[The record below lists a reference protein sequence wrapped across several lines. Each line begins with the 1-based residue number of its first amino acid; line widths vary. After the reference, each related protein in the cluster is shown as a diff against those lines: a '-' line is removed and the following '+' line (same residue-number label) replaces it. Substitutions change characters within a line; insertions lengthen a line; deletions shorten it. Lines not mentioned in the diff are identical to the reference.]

1 MYFIAICLII
11 GSLAGILSGLF
22 GVGGGIIM
30 IPGMVYLL
38 GFNQHL
44 AQGTSLAI
52 MLLPV
57 SIFAALQY
65 YRTGNIDLKAAFWV
79 ILAFV
84 LTSFFGAKLGLS
96 LSNTVLQ
103 KLFGV
108 LMLIMALK
116 MIFSK

>member
-1 MYFIAICLII
+1 MNFILICLAI

-30 IPGMVYLL
+30 IPAMVYLL

-44 AQGTSLAI
+44 AQGTSLAV

-57 SIFAALQY
+57 SIFAAIQY
-65 YRTGNIDLKAAFWV
+65 YKTGNIDIKAAFW
-79 ILAFV
+79 IMLALA

-96 LSNTVLQ
+96 LNNMLLQ
-103 KLFGV
+103 KLFGII
-108 LMLIMALK
+108 MLIMSLK
-116 MIFSK
+116 LIFAK